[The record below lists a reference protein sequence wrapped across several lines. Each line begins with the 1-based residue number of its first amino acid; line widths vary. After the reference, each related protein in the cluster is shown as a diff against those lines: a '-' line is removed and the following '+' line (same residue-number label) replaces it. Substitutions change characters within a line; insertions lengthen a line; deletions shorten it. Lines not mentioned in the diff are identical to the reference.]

1 MDVLVVLAVYS
12 RKTGKLL
19 IEVRC
24 VVECDDCKDFEVC
37 KTLYG
42 NDIREFCENVLFNT
56 YTRDFTG
63 ADYEKNFTLTDLSA
77 LDKQLSCISDN
88 DPDYNDF
95 VRERFGGLD

>member
-24 VVECDDCKDFEVC
+24 VVECGDCKDFEEC
-37 KTLYG
+37 KTLYAD
-42 NDIREFCENVLFNT
+42 DIREFCENALFNT
-56 YTRDFTG
+56 YNRDFTG

-77 LDKQLSCISDN
+77 LDKQLSVISD
-88 DPDYNDF
+88 DDTEYNAF
-95 VRERFGGLD
+95 VCEHFGGLD